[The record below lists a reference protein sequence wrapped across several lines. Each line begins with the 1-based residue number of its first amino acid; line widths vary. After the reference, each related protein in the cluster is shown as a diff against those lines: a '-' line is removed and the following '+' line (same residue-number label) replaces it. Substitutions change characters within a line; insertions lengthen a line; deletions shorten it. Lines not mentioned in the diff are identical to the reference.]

1 MARRSSALTVLLNGR
16 HVGQL
21 ARAANGAIDF
31 RYAHTWLDWE
41 HAMPVSLSLP
51 LDTMRYTGAPVT
63 AVFDNLLPDSDD
75 IRRRIAARV
84 GAGGGDAYS
93 LLAAVGRD
101 CVGALQFLPDGE
113 GVLPATLPATLDA
126 EPIGDAAIATLLRN
140 LGRAPLGLEADDAFR
155 LSIAGAQEKTALLWS
170 DGQWWKP
177 RGATPTTH
185 ILKPQIGE
193 LPNGIDLSNSV
204 ENEHL
209 CLGFLRELG
218 LPVATTRIVRF
229 DDRPVLVVERFDR
242 FRARDGRLLRRPQE
256 DLCQA
261 LGVPPTRKY
270 EDHGG
275 PGVSDIVRLLAA
287 SDRPDVDR
295 RMVMKAVIA
304 FWLLG
309 ATDGHAKNFSIHL
322 GPGGRFTA
330 TPLYDVLSA
339 EPSLAAHQIKRR
351 QMRLAMA
358 IGDRRRYRIDEIAPR
373 HFLQTAV
380 RAGYDEASTRA
391 ILAEIGETAAAAF
404 DRAVQ
409 AMPAGT
415 PAALVDPIGAA
426 IRDRAA
432 RIDAL

>member
-1 MARRSSALTVLLNGR
+1 MARRSSALSVLLNGR
-16 HVGQL
+16 QVGQL
-21 ARAANGAIDF
+21 SRAANGAIDF
-31 RYAHTWLDWE
+31 RYASDWLDWE
-41 HAMPVSLSLP
+41 HAIPVSLSLP
-51 LDTMRYTGAPVT
+51 LDTLRYTGAPVV
-63 AVFDNLLPDSDD
+63 AVFDNLLPDNDD
-75 IRRRIAARV
+75 IRRRIAGRV
-84 GAGGGDAYS
+84 GAGGADAYS

-101 CVGALQFLPDGE
+101 CVGALQFLPEGE
-113 GVLPATLPATLDA
+113 GDTGPATLDA
-126 EPIGDAAIATLLRN
+126 EPIGEAAVDALLRN
-140 LGRAPLGLEADDAFR
+140 LGRAPLGLQADDAFR
-155 LSIAGAQEKTALLWS
+155 ISIAGAQEKTALLWS
-170 DGQWWKP
+170 DGQWMRP
-177 RGATPTTH
+177 RGTTPTTH
-185 ILKPQIGE
+185 ILKPPIGE

-209 CLGFLRELG
+209 CLAFLRELG
-218 LPVATTRIVRF
+218 LPVAATRIAHF
-229 DDRPVLVVERFDR
+229 GDRPVLVVERFDR

-275 PGVSDIVRLLAA
+275 PGVADILRLFSA

-295 RMVMKAVIA
+295 RMVMKAVVA

-322 GPGGRFTA
+322 GPGGRFAA

-339 EPSLAAHQIKRR
+339 EPSLAAHQINRR

-391 ILAEIGETAAAAF
+391 LLAELRTTAATAF
-404 DRAVQ
+404 DRAVET
-409 AMPAGT
+409 MPADT

-426 IRDRAA
+426 IRTRAG
-432 RIDAL
+432 RIDDL